1 MCTCCNERNISHDK
15 CVIFVKKNYNFG
27 KSEVSNALRRRYRE
41 KNNKDFICKEC
52 HTKLQNIDTNTKF
65 YVNTKTIQKKIYIK
79 EQNVVNQ
86 VIITDTSE
94 TIQQKCICMFCMKQH
109 VPNSNCVKF
118 DKLKYD
124 TNNYWMQEL
133 IQKNEHLDIDANFIC
148 MKCDSYLKTGNIP
161 VQLFTICDINVNKCF
176 FW

>member
-1 MCTCCNERNISHDK
+1 MPHK
-15 CVIFVKKNYNFG
+15 V
-27 KSEVSNALRRRYRE
+27 
-41 KNNKDFICKEC
+41 
-52 HTKLQNIDTNTKF
+52 TKYKYKYKILCEYQ
-65 YVNTKTIQKKIYIK
+65 TIQKKVYIK

-86 VIITDTSE
+86 VITTDTSE
-94 TIQQKCICMFCMKQH
+94 TIQQKCICMFCMKQD

-124 TNNYWMQEL
+124 TNNYLMQEL
-133 IQKNEHLDIDANFIC
+133 IQKYEHLDIDANFIC

-176 FW
+176 FCEKFPKDKQEITKTISLNK